1 MQDSPYY
8 FDLNLIAECFS
19 VAEHSSRL
27 LEVYD
32 LFGFQQL
39 IDRGTRETLTSNTLI
54 DHIATT
60 NKSNVVTSGV
70 HEASISD
77 HYMVYCVRKFRGA
90 SRRQHKNISTRQL
103 KNFNSAVFINDLLS
117 IDWNGIVNNNDDV
130 NLIVE
135 QWTSSFSLIL
145 EKHAPLRERRVSEK
159 FCPWLTKDLKLMSAA
174 RDKLKKQ
181 AVRSN
186 SEILMQAHRQ
196 MRNKVNKLNTESK
209 REYFS
214 NKIASHNGDL
224 KNTWKTINLVLNKK
238 SKTTQIASLDVDGKQ
253 VCDFVKL
260 SHKQVCSRKPDGKM
274 ERWKAG
280 LQVPRWKAGLQVC
293 QAIAESMNDF
303 FCNIGKNLS
312 DKLPQT
318 ENPLLEGRFSVN
330 EHNLRFEFQAVN
342 IAQVEKVFGKFK
354 KSLGFWH

>member
-1 MQDSPYY
+1 MLEPACA
-8 FDLNLIAECFS
+8 NLPT
-19 VAEHSSRL
+19 HSSRL

-60 NKSNVVTSGV
+60 NKSNVVTSGL
-70 HEASISD
+70 HEASIKD
-77 HYMVYCVRKFRGA
+77 HYMVYCVRKLRGA

-103 KNFNSAVFINDLLS
+103 KNFNSADFINDLLS

-135 QWTSSFSLIL
+135 QWTSSISLIL

-253 VCDFVKL
+253 VCDNK
-260 SHKQVCSRKPDGKM
+260 
-274 ERWKAG
+274 
-280 LQVPRWKAGLQVC
+280 
-293 QAIAESMNDF
+293 AIAESMNDF

-318 ENPLLEGRFSVN
+318 ENPLLESRFSVN

-342 IAQVEKVFGKFK
+342 IAKVEKVFGKF
-354 KSLGFWH
+354 LGSWH